1 MISVEKKTIS
11 DKKYIMYL
19 PNDKSNTLEV
29 RFRFNN
35 NKEFNMKNNEVLI
48 ELSKDMQEK
57 DILDAIKNSVNEIVN
72 RGYKTKKLMT
82 FEVSS
87 VDEAKIVDGIIDLGF
102 KDVIDVDKNKEYY
115 EEIFNVYLTTKS
127 IMKMD
132 NGRIVNYV
140 IAHEDSNS
148 REFVLAGI
156 DVNKMEQ
163 AFLEIVDDENKR
175 GILEGKSPLDTAN
188 IVLNYIADRDNLKR
202 YMLGENSNT
211 DVDSR
216 VGNMTQNV
224 ATKDDKTN
232 TELGIIKNDV
242 KDRESMAYQT
252 ISIDGDDVRV
262 AGVNPGTISANASSN
277 GNSSYNNGGEVSSYL
292 EEENVEGYNNYY
304 IDDDGNLYDNNENL
318 LCNIN
323 NSGEYKIDVND
334 NSVYYNDKKVGMVDD
349 YRTLGTSQE
358 KMQENVLKRVLV
370 PNGNNNNNSD
380 NKGIIKMSIM
390 GLLLGIFIIIMM
402 YLIVR

>member
-1 MISVEKKTIS
+1 MIPVEKKTIS

-35 NKEFNMKNNEVLI
+35 NKEFNIKNNEVLI

-82 FEVSS
+82 FEVSN

-115 EEIFNVYLTTKS
+115 EEVFKGYLTTKS

-140 IAHEDSNS
+140 IAHEDSSS

-163 AFLEIVDDENKR
+163 AFLEIVGDENKR
-175 GILEGKSPLDTAN
+175 GILEGKGPLDTAN

-211 DVDSR
+211 VVDSR

-224 ATKDDKTN
+224 ATKDDKIN

-242 KDRESMAYQT
+242 KDRESMSYQT

-277 GNSSYNNGGEVSSYL
+277 GNSSYNNGGEVSSYV
-292 EEENVEGYNNYY
+292 EEENAKEYNNYY
-304 IDDDGNLYDNNENL
+304 IDDDGNLYDKDGNL
-318 LCNIN
+318 LCNMN

-334 NSVYYNDKKVGMVDD
+334 NSVYYNDKKVGVVDD

-358 KMQENVLKRVLV
+358 KKQENVLKRVLV
-370 PNGNNNNNSD
+370 PNSNSD

-390 GLLLGIFIIIMM
+390 GLLLGIFIMIMM

>member
-1 MISVEKKTIS
+1 MIPVEKRTIS

-82 FEVSS
+82 FEVSN

-102 KDVIDVDKNKEYY
+102 KDVINVDKNKEYY

-163 AFLEIVDDENKR
+163 AFLEIVGDENKR
-175 GILEGKSPLDTAN
+175 SILEGKSPLDTAN

-224 ATKDDKTN
+224 ATKDDKIN

-242 KDRESMAYQT
+242 KDRESMSYQT

-277 GNSSYNNGGEVSSYL
+277 GNSSYNNGGEVSSYV
-292 EEENVEGYNNYY
+292 EEEYAKGYNNYY
-304 IDDDGNLYDNNENL
+304 IDNDGNLYDNNENL

-323 NSGEYKIDVND
+323 SSREYKIDVND
-334 NSVYYNDKKVGMVDD
+334 NSVYYNDKKVGVVDD

-358 KMQENVLKRVLV
+358 KKQENVLKRVLV
-370 PNGNNNNNSD
+370 PNSNSD

-390 GLLLGIFIIIMM
+390 GLLLGIFIMIMM

>member
-1 MISVEKKTIS
+1 MIPVEKKTIS

-35 NKEFNMKNNEVLI
+35 NKGFNMKNNEVLI

-82 FEVSS
+82 FEVSN

-115 EEIFNVYLTTKS
+115 EEVFKGYLTTKS

-163 AFLEIVDDENKR
+163 AFLEIVGDENKR

-211 DVDSR
+211 VVDSR

-224 ATKDDKTN
+224 ATKDDKIN

-242 KDRESMAYQT
+242 KDRESMSYQT

-277 GNSSYNNGGEVSSYL
+277 GNSSYNNEGEVSSYV

-304 IDDDGNLYDNNENL
+304 IDADGNLYDNNENL

-323 NSGEYKIDVND
+323 SSGEYKIDVND
-334 NSVYYNDKKVGMVDD
+334 NSVYYNDKKVGVVDD

-358 KMQENVLKRVLV
+358 KKQENVLKRVLV
-370 PNGNNNNNSD
+370 PNSNSD

-390 GLLLGIFIIIMM
+390 GLLLGIFIMIMM

>member
-1 MISVEKKTIS
+1 MIPVEKRTIS

-148 REFVLAGI
+148 REFVLVGI

-163 AFLEIVDDENKR
+163 AFLEIVGDENKR
-175 GILEGKSPLDTAN
+175 SILEGKSPLDTAN

-202 YMLGENSNT
+202 YMLGENSNA

-224 ATKDDKTN
+224 ATKDDKIN

-242 KDRESMAYQT
+242 KDRESMSYQT

-277 GNSSYNNGGEVSSYL
+277 GNSSYNNGGEVSSYV
-292 EEENVEGYNNYY
+292 EEENAKEYNNYY
-304 IDDDGNLYDNNENL
+304 IDDDGNLYDKDGNL
-318 LCNIN
+318 LCNMN

-349 YRTLGTSQE
+349 YRSLGTSQE
-358 KMQENVLKRVLV
+358 KKQENVLKRVLV
-370 PNGNNNNNSD
+370 PNSNSD

-390 GLLLGIFIIIMM
+390 GLLLGIFIMIMM

>member
-1 MISVEKKTIS
+1 MIPVEKRTIS

-82 FEVSS
+82 FEVSN

-163 AFLEIVDDENKR
+163 AFLEIVGDENKR

-224 ATKDDKTN
+224 ATKDDKIN

-277 GNSSYNNGGEVSSYL
+277 GNSSYNNGGEVSSYV
-292 EEENVEGYNNYY
+292 EEENAKEYNNYY
-304 IDDDGNLYDNNENL
+304 IDNDGNLYDNNENL

-323 NSGEYKIDVND
+323 SSREYKIDVND

-358 KMQENVLKRVLV
+358 KKQENVLKRVLV
-370 PNGNNNNNSD
+370 PNNNSD

-390 GLLLGIFIIIMM
+390 GVLLGIFIMIVM

>member
-1 MISVEKKTIS
+1 MIPVEKRTIS

-82 FEVSS
+82 FEVSN

-163 AFLEIVDDENKR
+163 AFLEIVGDENKR
-175 GILEGKSPLDTAN
+175 SILEGKSPLDTAN

-224 ATKDDKTN
+224 ATKDDKIN

-242 KDRESMAYQT
+242 KDRESMSYQT

-277 GNSSYNNGGEVSSYL
+277 GNSSYNNGGEVSSYV
-292 EEENVEGYNNYY
+292 EEEYADGYNNYY
-304 IDDDGNLYDNNENL
+304 IDNDGNLYDNNENL

-323 NSGEYKIDVND
+323 SSGEYKIDVND
-334 NSVYYNDKKVGMVDD
+334 NSVYYNDKKVGVVDD

-358 KMQENVLKRVLV
+358 KKQENVLKRVLV
-370 PNGNNNNNSD
+370 PNNNSD

-390 GLLLGIFIIIMM
+390 GVLLGIFIMIVM

>member
-1 MISVEKKTIS
+1 MIPVEKRTIS

-48 ELSKDMQEK
+48 ELNKYMQEK

-82 FEVSS
+82 FEVSN

-163 AFLEIVDDENKR
+163 AFLEIVGDENKR

-224 ATKDDKTN
+224 ATKDDKIN

-262 AGVNPGTISANASSN
+262 AGVNLGTISANASSN
-277 GNSSYNNGGEVSSYL
+277 GNSSYNNGGEVSSYV
-292 EEENVEGYNNYY
+292 EEEYAEGYNNYY
-304 IDDDGNLYDNNENL
+304 IDNDGNLYDNNENL

-323 NSGEYKIDVND
+323 SSREYKIDVND
-334 NSVYYNDKKVGMVDD
+334 NSVYYNDKKVGVVDD

-358 KMQENVLKRVLV
+358 KKQENVLKRVLV
-370 PNGNNNNNSD
+370 PNSNSD

-390 GLLLGIFIIIMM
+390 GLLLGIFIMIVM

>member
-1 MISVEKKTIS
+1 MIPVEKRTIS

-19 PNDKSNTLEV
+19 PNDKGNTLEV

-82 FEVSS
+82 FEVSN

-163 AFLEIVDDENKR
+163 AFLEIVGDENKR
-175 GILEGKSPLDTAN
+175 SILEGKSPLDTAN

-224 ATKDDKTN
+224 ATKDDKIN

-242 KDRESMAYQT
+242 KDRESMSYQT

-277 GNSSYNNGGEVSSYL
+277 GNSSYNNGGEVSSYV
-292 EEENVEGYNNYY
+292 EEEYADGYNNYY
-304 IDDDGNLYDNNENL
+304 IDNDGNLYDNNENL

-323 NSGEYKIDVND
+323 SSREYKIDVND
-334 NSVYYNDKKVGMVDD
+334 NSVYYNDKKVGVVDD

-358 KMQENVLKRVLV
+358 KKQENVLKRVLV
-370 PNGNNNNNSD
+370 PNSNSD

-390 GLLLGIFIIIMM
+390 GLLLGIFIMIMM

>member
-1 MISVEKKTIS
+1 MIPVEKRTIS

-82 FEVSS
+82 FEVSN

-163 AFLEIVDDENKR
+163 AFLEIVGDENKR
-175 GILEGKSPLDTAN
+175 SILEGKSPLDTAN

-224 ATKDDKTN
+224 ATKDDKIN

-242 KDRESMAYQT
+242 KDRESMSYQT

-262 AGVNPGTISANASSN
+262 AGVNPSTISANASSN
-277 GNSSYNNGGEVSSYL
+277 GNSSYNNGGEVSSYV
-292 EEENVEGYNNYY
+292 EEEYAEGYNNYY
-304 IDDDGNLYDNNENL
+304 IDNDGNLYDNNENL

-323 NSGEYKIDVND
+323 SSGEYKIDVND
-334 NSVYYNDKKVGMVDD
+334 NSVYYNDKKVGVVDD

-358 KMQENVLKRVLV
+358 KKQENVLKRVLV
-370 PNGNNNNNSD
+370 PNSNSD

-390 GLLLGIFIIIMM
+390 GLLLGIFIMIMM

>member
-1 MISVEKKTIS
+1 MIPVEKKTIS

-72 RGYKTKKLMT
+72 RGYKTRKLMT
-82 FEVSS
+82 FEVSNI
-87 VDEAKIVDGIIDLGF
+87 DEAKIVDGIIDLGF

-163 AFLEIVDDENKR
+163 AFLEIVGDENKR

-211 DVDSR
+211 VVDSR

-224 ATKDDKTN
+224 ATKDDKIN

-242 KDRESMAYQT
+242 KDRESMSYQT

-277 GNSSYNNGGEVSSYL
+277 GNSSYNNGGEVSSYV
-292 EEENVEGYNNYY
+292 EEENAKEYNNYY
-304 IDDDGNLYDNNENL
+304 IDDDGNLYDKDGNL

-323 NSGEYKIDVND
+323 SSGEYKIDAND
-334 NSVYYNDKKVGMVDD
+334 NSVYYNDKKVGVVDD

-358 KMQENVLKRVLV
+358 KKQENVLKRVLV
-370 PNGNNNNNSD
+370 PNSNSD

-390 GLLLGIFIIIMM
+390 GLLLGIFIMIMM

>member
-1 MISVEKKTIS
+1 MIPVEKKTIS

-72 RGYKTKKLMT
+72 RGYKTRKLMT
-82 FEVSS
+82 FEVSNI
-87 VDEAKIVDGIIDLGF
+87 DEAKIVDGIIDLGF

-115 EEIFNVYLTTKS
+115 EEIFNTYLTTKS

-163 AFLEIVDDENKR
+163 AFLEIVGDENNR

-211 DVDSR
+211 VVDSR

-224 ATKDDKTN
+224 ATKDDKIN

-242 KDRESMAYQT
+242 KDRESMSYQT

-277 GNSSYNNGGEVSSYL
+277 GNSSYNNEGEVSSYV

-304 IDDDGNLYDNNENL
+304 IDADGNLYDNNENL

-323 NSGEYKIDVND
+323 SSGEYKIDVND
-334 NSVYYNDKKVGMVDD
+334 NSVYYNDKKVGVVDD

-358 KMQENVLKRVLV
+358 KKQENVLKRVLV
-370 PNGNNNNNSD
+370 PNSNSD

-390 GLLLGIFIIIMM
+390 GLLLGIFIMIMM
-402 YLIVR
+402 YLIVI

>member
-1 MISVEKKTIS
+1 MIPVEKRTIS

-82 FEVSS
+82 FEVSN

-163 AFLEIVDDENKR
+163 AFLEIVGDENKR
-175 GILEGKSPLDTAN
+175 SMLEGKSPLDTAN

-224 ATKDDKTN
+224 ATKDDKIN

-242 KDRESMAYQT
+242 KDRESVSYQT

-262 AGVNPGTISANASSN
+262 AGVNPGTISANAGSN
-277 GNSSYNNGGEVSSYL
+277 GNSSYNNGGEVSSYV
-292 EEENVEGYNNYY
+292 EEEYAEGYNNYY
-304 IDDDGNLYDNNENL
+304 IDNDGNLYDNNENL

-323 NSGEYKIDVND
+323 SSREYKINVND
-334 NSVYYNDKKVGMVDD
+334 NSVYYNDKKVGVVDD

-358 KMQENVLKRVLV
+358 KKQENVLKRVLV
-370 PNGNNNNNSD
+370 PNSNSD

-390 GLLLGIFIIIMM
+390 GLLLGIFIMIMM

>member
-1 MISVEKKTIS
+1 MIPVEKKTIS

-72 RGYKTKKLMT
+72 RGYKTRKLMT
-82 FEVSS
+82 FEVSNI
-87 VDEAKIVDGIIDLGF
+87 DEAKIVDGIIDLGF

-163 AFLEIVDDENKR
+163 AFLEIVGDENKR

-211 DVDSR
+211 VVDSR

-224 ATKDDKTN
+224 ATKDDKIN

-242 KDRESMAYQT
+242 KDRESMSYQT

-277 GNSSYNNGGEVSSYL
+277 GNSSYNNEGEVSSYV

-304 IDDDGNLYDNNENL
+304 IDADGNLYDNNETL

-323 NSGEYKIDVND
+323 SSGEYKIDVND
-334 NSVYYNDKKVGMVDD
+334 NSVYYNDKKVGVVDD

-358 KMQENVLKRVLV
+358 KKQENVLKRVLV
-370 PNGNNNNNSD
+370 PNSNSD

-390 GLLLGIFIIIMM
+390 GLLLGIFIMIMM

>member
-1 MISVEKKTIS
+1 MIPVEKKTIS
-11 DKKYIMYL
+11 DKKYMIFL

-82 FEVSS
+82 FEVSN

-115 EEIFNVYLTTKS
+115 DEVFKGYLTTKS

-163 AFLEIVDDENKR
+163 AFLEIVSDENKR
-175 GILEGKSPLDTAN
+175 SVLEGKSPLDTAN

-202 YMLGENSNT
+202 YMLGENSNI

-224 ATKDDKTN
+224 ATKDDKIN

-242 KDRESMAYQT
+242 KDREIMAYQT
-252 ISIDGDDVRV
+252 VSVDGDDVRV

-277 GNSSYNNGGEVSSYL
+277 GDSSYNNGGEVSSYV
-292 EEENVEGYNNYY
+292 EEENAIEYNNYY
-304 IDDDGNLYDNNENL
+304 IDDDGNLYDKDGNL
-318 LCNIN
+318 LCNMN
-323 NSGEYKIDVND
+323 YSGEYKIDVND
-334 NSVYYNDKKVGMVDD
+334 NSVYYNDKKVGVVDD
-349 YRTLGTSQE
+349 YRSLGTSQE
-358 KMQENVLKRVLV
+358 KKQENVLKRVLV
-370 PNGNNNNNSD
+370 PNNNSD

-390 GLLLGIFIIIMM
+390 GVLLGIFIMIVM

>member
-1 MISVEKKTIS
+1 MIPVEKRTIS

-82 FEVSS
+82 FEVSN

-102 KDVIDVDKNKEYY
+102 KDVINVDKNKEYY

-163 AFLEIVDDENKR
+163 AFLEIVGDENKR
-175 GILEGKSPLDTAN
+175 SILEGKSPLDTAN

-224 ATKDDKTN
+224 ATKDDKIN

-242 KDRESMAYQT
+242 KDRESMSYQT

-277 GNSSYNNGGEVSSYL
+277 GNSSYNNGGEVSSYV
-292 EEENVEGYNNYY
+292 EEEYAEGYNNYY
-304 IDDDGNLYDNNENL
+304 IDNDGNLYDNNENL

-323 NSGEYKIDVND
+323 SSGEYKIDVND
-334 NSVYYNDKKVGMVDD
+334 NSVYYNDKKVGVVDD
-349 YRTLGTSQE
+349 YRTLGTSHE
-358 KMQENVLKRVLV
+358 KKQENVLKRVLV
-370 PNGNNNNNSD
+370 PNSNSD

-390 GLLLGIFIIIMM
+390 GLLLGIFIMIMM

>member
-1 MISVEKKTIS
+1 MIPVEKKTIS

-72 RGYKTKKLMT
+72 RGYKTRKLMT
-82 FEVSS
+82 FEVSNI
-87 VDEAKIVDGIIDLGF
+87 DEAKIVDGIIDLGF

-115 EEIFNVYLTTKS
+115 EEIFNTYLTTKS

-163 AFLEIVDDENKR
+163 AFLEIVGDENKR

-211 DVDSR
+211 VVDSR

-224 ATKDDKTN
+224 ATKDDKIN

-242 KDRESMAYQT
+242 KDRESMSYQT

-277 GNSSYNNGGEVSSYL
+277 GNSSYNNEGEVSSYV

-304 IDDDGNLYDNNENL
+304 IDADGNLYDNNENL

-323 NSGEYKIDVND
+323 SSGEYKIDVND
-334 NSVYYNDKKVGMVDD
+334 NSVYYNDKKVGVVDD

-358 KMQENVLKRVLV
+358 KKQENVLKRVLV
-370 PNGNNNNNSD
+370 PNSNSD

-390 GLLLGIFIIIMM
+390 GLLLGIFIMIMM

>member
-1 MISVEKKTIS
+1 MIPVEKRTIS

-82 FEVSS
+82 FEVSN

-115 EEIFNVYLTTKS
+115 EEIFNAYLTTKS

-163 AFLEIVDDENKR
+163 AFLEIVGDENKR
-175 GILEGKSPLDTAN
+175 SILEGKSPLDTAN

-224 ATKDDKTN
+224 ATKDDKIN

-242 KDRESMAYQT
+242 KDKESMSYQT

-277 GNSSYNNGGEVSSYL
+277 GNSSYNNGGEVSSYV
-292 EEENVEGYNNYY
+292 EEEYAEGYNNYY
-304 IDDDGNLYDNNENL
+304 IDNDGNLYDNNENL

-323 NSGEYKIDVND
+323 SSGEYKIDVND

-349 YRTLGTSQE
+349 YRSLGTSQE
-358 KMQENVLKRVLV
+358 KKQENVLKRVLV
-370 PNGNNNNNSD
+370 PNSNSD

-390 GLLLGIFIIIMM
+390 GLLLGIFIMIMM

>member
-1 MISVEKKTIS
+1 MIPVEKRTIS

-48 ELSKDMQEK
+48 ELNKYMQEK

-82 FEVSS
+82 FEVSN

-163 AFLEIVDDENKR
+163 AFLEIVGDENKR

-224 ATKDDKTN
+224 ATKDDKIN

-262 AGVNPGTISANASSN
+262 AEVNPGTISANASSN
-277 GNSSYNNGGEVSSYL
+277 GNSSYNNGGEVSSYV
-292 EEENVEGYNNYY
+292 EEENAKEYNNYY
-304 IDDDGNLYDNNENL
+304 IDNDGNLYDNNENL

-323 NSGEYKIDVND
+323 SSREYKIDVND
-334 NSVYYNDKKVGMVDD
+334 NSVYYNDKKVGVVDD

-358 KMQENVLKRVLV
+358 KKQENVLKRVLV
-370 PNGNNNNNSD
+370 PNSNSD

-390 GLLLGIFIIIMM
+390 GLLLGIFIMIVM

>member
-1 MISVEKKTIS
+1 MIPVEKRTIS

-82 FEVSS
+82 FEVSN

-163 AFLEIVDDENKR
+163 AFLEIVGDENKR

-224 ATKDDKTN
+224 ATKDDKIN

-277 GNSSYNNGGEVSSYL
+277 GNSSYNNGGEVSSYV
-292 EEENVEGYNNYY
+292 EEENAKEYNNYY
-304 IDDDGNLYDNNENL
+304 IDDDGNLYDKDGNL
-318 LCNIN
+318 LCNMN

-334 NSVYYNDKKVGMVDD
+334 NSVYYNDKKVGVVDD
-349 YRTLGTSQE
+349 YRSLGTSQE
-358 KMQENVLKRVLV
+358 KKQENVLKRVLV
-370 PNGNNNNNSD
+370 PNNNSD

-390 GLLLGIFIIIMM
+390 GLLLGIFIMIVM

>member
-1 MISVEKKTIS
+1 MIPVEKRTIS

-82 FEVSS
+82 FEVSN

-163 AFLEIVDDENKR
+163 AFLEIVGDENKR
-175 GILEGKSPLDTAN
+175 SILEGKSPLDTAN

-224 ATKDDKTN
+224 ATKDDKIN

-242 KDRESMAYQT
+242 KDRESMSYQT

-277 GNSSYNNGGEVSSYL
+277 GNSSYNNGGEVSSYV
-292 EEENVEGYNNYY
+292 EEYNNYY
-304 IDDDGNLYDNNENL
+304 IDNDGNLYDNNENL

-323 NSGEYKIDVND
+323 SSREYKIDVND
-334 NSVYYNDKKVGMVDD
+334 NSVYYNDKKVGVVDD

-358 KMQENVLKRVLV
+358 KKQENVLKRVLV
-370 PNGNNNNNSD
+370 PNSNSD

-390 GLLLGIFIIIMM
+390 GLLLGIFIMIMM

>member
-1 MISVEKKTIS
+1 MIPVEKRTIS

-57 DILDAIKNSVNEIVN
+57 DILDVIKNSVNEIVN

-115 EEIFNVYLTTKS
+115 EEVFKGYLTTKS

-163 AFLEIVDDENKR
+163 AFLEIVSDENKR

-224 ATKDDKTN
+224 ATKDDKIN

-242 KDRESMAYQT
+242 KDRESMSYQT

-277 GNSSYNNGGEVSSYL
+277 GNSSYNNGGEVSSYV
-292 EEENVEGYNNYY
+292 EEENAKEYNNYY
-304 IDDDGNLYDNNENL
+304 IDDDGNLYDKDGNL
-318 LCNIN
+318 LCNMN

-334 NSVYYNDKKVGMVDD
+334 NSVYYNDKKIGVVDD

-358 KMQENVLKRVLV
+358 KKQENVLKRVLV
-370 PNGNNNNNSD
+370 PNSNSD

-390 GLLLGIFIIIMM
+390 GLLLGIFIMIMM

>member
-1 MISVEKKTIS
+1 MIPVEKKTIS
-11 DKKYIMYL
+11 DKKYMIFL
-19 PNDKSNTLEV
+19 PDDKSNTLEV

-82 FEVSS
+82 FEVSN

-115 EEIFNVYLTTKS
+115 EEVFKGYLTTKS

-163 AFLEIVDDENKR
+163 AFLEIVSDENKR
-175 GILEGKSPLDTAN
+175 GVLEGKSPLDTAN

-202 YMLGENSNT
+202 YMLGENSNI
-211 DVDSR
+211 DLDSR

-224 ATKDDKTN
+224 ATKDDKIN

-242 KDRESMAYQT
+242 KDREIMAYQT
-252 ISIDGDDVRV
+252 VSVDGDDVRV

-277 GNSSYNNGGEVSSYL
+277 GNSSYNNGGEVSSYV
-292 EEENVEGYNNYY
+292 EEENAREYNNYY
-304 IDDDGNLYDNNENL
+304 IDDDGNLYDKDGNL
-318 LCNIN
+318 LCNMN
-323 NSGEYKIDVND
+323 YSGEYKIDVND
-334 NSVYYNDKKVGMVDD
+334 NSVYYNDKKVGVVDD
-349 YRTLGTSQE
+349 YRSLGTGQE
-358 KMQENVLKRVLV
+358 KKQENVLKRVLV
-370 PNGNNNNNSD
+370 PNNNSD

-390 GLLLGIFIIIMM
+390 GVLLGIFIMIVM

>member
-1 MISVEKKTIS
+1 MIPVEKRTIS

-82 FEVSS
+82 FEVSN

-156 DVNKMEQ
+156 DTNKMEQ
-163 AFLEIVDDENKR
+163 AFLEIVGDENKR
-175 GILEGKSPLDTAN
+175 SMLEGKSPLDTAN

-224 ATKDDKTN
+224 ATKDDKIN

-242 KDRESMAYQT
+242 KDRESMSYQT

-262 AGVNPGTISANASSN
+262 AGINPGTISANAGSN
-277 GNSSYNNGGEVSSYL
+277 GNSSYNNGGEVSSYA
-292 EEENVEGYNNYY
+292 EGYNNYY
-304 IDDDGNLYDNNENL
+304 IDNDGNLYDNNENL

-323 NSGEYKIDVND
+323 SSREYKIDVND
-334 NSVYYNDKKVGMVDD
+334 NSVYYNDKKVGVVDD

-358 KMQENVLKRVLV
+358 KKQENVLKRVLV
-370 PNGNNNNNSD
+370 PNSNSD

-390 GLLLGIFIIIMM
+390 GLLLGIFIMIMM

>member
-1 MISVEKKTIS
+1 MIPVEKRTIS

-72 RGYKTKKLMT
+72 RGYKTKKLMI
-82 FEVSS
+82 FEVSN

-163 AFLEIVDDENKR
+163 AFLEIVGDENKR
-175 GILEGKSPLDTAN
+175 SILEGKSPLDTAN

-224 ATKDDKTN
+224 ATKDDKIN

-242 KDRESMAYQT
+242 KDRESMSYQT

-277 GNSSYNNGGEVSSYL
+277 GNSSYNNGGEVSSYV
-292 EEENVEGYNNYY
+292 EEEYADGYNNYY
-304 IDDDGNLYDNNENL
+304 IDNDGNLYDNNENL

-323 NSGEYKIDVND
+323 SSGEYKIDVND
-334 NSVYYNDKKVGMVDD
+334 NSVYYNDKKVGVVDD

-358 KMQENVLKRVLV
+358 KKQENVLKRVLV
-370 PNGNNNNNSD
+370 PNSNSD

-390 GLLLGIFIIIMM
+390 GLLLGIFIMIMM

>member
-1 MISVEKKTIS
+1 MIPVEKRTIS

-87 VDEAKIVDGIIDLGF
+87 VDEAKIVDDIIDLGF

-163 AFLEIVDDENKR
+163 AFLEIVGDENKR
-175 GILEGKSPLDTAN
+175 SILEGKSPLDTAN

-224 ATKDDKTN
+224 ATKDDKIN

-242 KDRESMAYQT
+242 KDRESMSYQT

-277 GNSSYNNGGEVSSYL
+277 GNSSYNNGGEVSSYV
-292 EEENVEGYNNYY
+292 EEYNNYY
-304 IDDDGNLYDNNENL
+304 IDNDGNLYDNNENL

-323 NSGEYKIDVND
+323 SSREYKIDVND
-334 NSVYYNDKKVGMVDD
+334 NSVYYNDKKVGVVDD

-358 KMQENVLKRVLV
+358 KKQENVLKRVLV
-370 PNGNNNNNSD
+370 PNSNSD

-390 GLLLGIFIIIMM
+390 GLLLGIFIMIMM

>member
-1 MISVEKKTIS
+1 MIPVEKKTIS

-35 NKEFNMKNNEVLI
+35 NKEFDMKNNEVLI

-82 FEVSS
+82 FEVSNL
-87 VDEAKIVDGIIDLGF
+87 DEAKIVDGIIDLGF

-115 EEIFNVYLTTKS
+115 EEVFKGYLTTKS

-163 AFLEIVDDENKR
+163 AFLEIVSDEGKR

-224 ATKDDKTN
+224 ATKDDKIN

-242 KDRESMAYQT
+242 KDKESMAYQT
-252 ISIDGDDVRV
+252 VSVDGDDVRV

-277 GNSSYNNGGEVSSYL
+277 GNSSYNNGGEVSSYV
-292 EEENVEGYNNYY
+292 EEENVKEYNNYY
-304 IDDDGNLYDNNENL
+304 IDDDGNLYDKDDNL
-318 LCNIN
+318 LCNMN

-349 YRTLGTSQE
+349 YRSLGTSQE
-358 KMQENVLKRVLV
+358 KKQENVLKRVLV
-370 PNGNNNNNSD
+370 PNSNSD

-390 GLLLGIFIIIMM
+390 GVLLGIFIMIVM

>member
-1 MISVEKKTIS
+1 MIPVEKRAIS

-82 FEVSS
+82 FEVSN

-115 EEIFNVYLTTKS
+115 EEIFNAYLTTKS

-163 AFLEIVDDENKR
+163 AFLEIVGDENKR

-224 ATKDDKTN
+224 ATKDDKIN

-277 GNSSYNNGGEVSSYL
+277 GNSSYNNGGEVSSYV
-292 EEENVEGYNNYY
+292 EEEYADGYNNYY
-304 IDDDGNLYDNNENL
+304 IDNDGNLYDNNENL

-323 NSGEYKIDVND
+323 SSGEYKIDVND

-358 KMQENVLKRVLV
+358 KKQENVLKRVLV
-370 PNGNNNNNSD
+370 PNSNSD

-390 GLLLGIFIIIMM
+390 GLLLGIFIMIMM

>member
-1 MISVEKKTIS
+1 MIPVEKRTIS

-163 AFLEIVDDENKR
+163 AFLEIVGDENKR
-175 GILEGKSPLDTAN
+175 SILEGKSPLDTAN

-224 ATKDDKTN
+224 ATKDDKIN

-242 KDRESMAYQT
+242 KDRESMSYQT

-277 GNSSYNNGGEVSSYL
+277 GNSSYNNGGEVSSYV
-292 EEENVEGYNNYY
+292 EEEYAKGYNNYY
-304 IDDDGNLYDNNENL
+304 IDNDGNLYDNNENL

-323 NSGEYKIDVND
+323 SSGEYKIDVND
-334 NSVYYNDKKVGMVDD
+334 NSVYYNDKKVGVVDD

-358 KMQENVLKRVLV
+358 KKQENVLKRVLV
-370 PNGNNNNNSD
+370 PNSNSD

-390 GLLLGIFIIIMM
+390 GLLLGIFIMIMM

>member
-1 MISVEKKTIS
+1 MIPVEKKTIS

-115 EEIFNVYLTTKS
+115 EEIFNAYLTTKS

-163 AFLEIVDDENKR
+163 AFLEIVGDENKR
-175 GILEGKSPLDTAN
+175 SILEGKSPLDTAN

-211 DVDSR
+211 VVDSR

-224 ATKDDKTN
+224 ATKDDKIN

-242 KDRESMAYQT
+242 KDRESMSYQT

-277 GNSSYNNGGEVSSYL
+277 GNSSYNNEGEVSSYV

-304 IDDDGNLYDNNENL
+304 IDADGNLYDNNENL

-323 NSGEYKIDVND
+323 SSGEYKIDVND
-334 NSVYYNDKKVGMVDD
+334 NSVYYNEKKVGMVDD

-358 KMQENVLKRVLV
+358 KKQENVLKRVLV
-370 PNGNNNNNSD
+370 PNNNNNSD

-390 GLLLGIFIIIMM
+390 GLLLGIFIMIMM

>member
-1 MISVEKKTIS
+1 MIPVEKRTIS

-48 ELSKDMQEK
+48 ELNKYMQEK

-82 FEVSS
+82 FEVSN

-163 AFLEIVDDENKR
+163 AFLEIVGDENKR
-175 GILEGKSPLDTAN
+175 GILEGKTPLDTAN

-224 ATKDDKTN
+224 ATKDDKIN

-277 GNSSYNNGGEVSSYL
+277 GNSSYNNGGEVSSYV
-292 EEENVEGYNNYY
+292 EEENAKEYNNYY
-304 IDDDGNLYDNNENL
+304 IDNDGNLYDNNENL

-323 NSGEYKIDVND
+323 SSREYKIDVND
-334 NSVYYNDKKVGMVDD
+334 NSVYYNDKKVGVVDD

-358 KMQENVLKRVLV
+358 KKQENVLKRVLV
-370 PNGNNNNNSD
+370 PNSNSD

-390 GLLLGIFIIIMM
+390 GLLLGIFIMIVM

>member
-1 MISVEKKTIS
+1 MIPVEKRTIS

-163 AFLEIVDDENKR
+163 AFLEIVGDENKR
-175 GILEGKSPLDTAN
+175 SILEGKSPLDTAN

-224 ATKDDKTN
+224 ATKDDKIN

-242 KDRESMAYQT
+242 KYRESMSYQT

-277 GNSSYNNGGEVSSYL
+277 GNSSYNNGGEVSSYV
-292 EEENVEGYNNYY
+292 EEEYADGYNNYY
-304 IDDDGNLYDNNENL
+304 IDNDGNLYDNNENL

-323 NSGEYKIDVND
+323 SSREYKIDVND
-334 NSVYYNDKKVGMVDD
+334 NSVYYNDKKVGVVDD

-358 KMQENVLKRVLV
+358 KKQENVLKRVLV
-370 PNGNNNNNSD
+370 PNSNSD

-390 GLLLGIFIIIMM
+390 GLLLGIFIMIMM

>member
-1 MISVEKKTIS
+1 MIPVEKKTIS

-163 AFLEIVDDENKR
+163 AFLEIVGDENKR
-175 GILEGKSPLDTAN
+175 SILEGKSPLDTAN

-211 DVDSR
+211 VVDSR

-224 ATKDDKTN
+224 ATKDDKIN

-242 KDRESMAYQT
+242 KDRESMSYQT

-277 GNSSYNNGGEVSSYL
+277 GNSSYNNEGEVSSYV

-304 IDDDGNLYDNNENL
+304 IDADGNLYDNNENL

-323 NSGEYKIDVND
+323 SSGEYKIDVND

-358 KMQENVLKRVLV
+358 KKQENVLKRVLV
-370 PNGNNNNNSD
+370 PNNNNNSD

-390 GLLLGIFIIIMM
+390 GLLLGIFIMIMM

>member
-1 MISVEKKTIS
+1 MIPVEKRTIS

-82 FEVSS
+82 FEVSN

-163 AFLEIVDDENKR
+163 AFLEIVGDENKR
-175 GILEGKSPLDTAN
+175 SILEGKSPLDTAN

-224 ATKDDKTN
+224 ATKDDKIN

-242 KDRESMAYQT
+242 KDRESMSYQT

-262 AGVNPGTISANASSN
+262 AGVNPSTISANASSN
-277 GNSSYNNGGEVSSYL
+277 GNSSYNNGGEVSSYV
-292 EEENVEGYNNYY
+292 EEEYAEGYNNYY
-304 IDDDGNLYDNNENL
+304 IDNDGNLYDNNENL

-323 NSGEYKIDVND
+323 SSREYKIDVND
-334 NSVYYNDKKVGMVDD
+334 NSVYYNDKKVGVVDD

-358 KMQENVLKRVLV
+358 KKQENVLKRVLV
-370 PNGNNNNNSD
+370 PNSNSD

-390 GLLLGIFIIIMM
+390 GLLLGIFIMIMM

>member
-1 MISVEKKTIS
+1 MIPVEKRTIS

-35 NKEFNMKNNEVLI
+35 NKKFNMKNDEVLI

-82 FEVSS
+82 FEVSN

-163 AFLEIVDDENKR
+163 AFLEIVGDENKR

-224 ATKDDKTN
+224 ATKDDKIN

-277 GNSSYNNGGEVSSYL
+277 GNSSYNNGGEVSSYV
-292 EEENVEGYNNYY
+292 EEEYAEGYNNYY
-304 IDDDGNLYDNNENL
+304 IDNDGNLYDNNENL

-323 NSGEYKIDVND
+323 SSREYKIDVND
-334 NSVYYNDKKVGMVDD
+334 NSVYYNDKKVGVVDD

-358 KMQENVLKRVLV
+358 KKQENVLKRVLV
-370 PNGNNNNNSD
+370 PNSNSD

-390 GLLLGIFIIIMM
+390 GLLLGIFIMIVM

>member
-1 MISVEKKTIS
+1 MIPVEKRTIS

-82 FEVSS
+82 FEVSN

-163 AFLEIVDDENKR
+163 AFLEIVGDENKR
-175 GILEGKSPLDTAN
+175 SILEGKSPLDTAN

-224 ATKDDKTN
+224 ATKDDKIN

-242 KDRESMAYQT
+242 KDRESMSYQT
-252 ISIDGDDVRV
+252 ISVDGDDVRV
-262 AGVNPGTISANASSN
+262 AGINPGTISANASSN
-277 GNSSYNNGGEVSSYL
+277 GNSSYNNGGEVSSYV
-292 EEENVEGYNNYY
+292 EEYNNYY
-304 IDDDGNLYDNNENL
+304 IDNDGNLYDNNENL

-323 NSGEYKIDVND
+323 SSREYKIDVND
-334 NSVYYNDKKVGMVDD
+334 NSVYYNDKKVGVVDD

-358 KMQENVLKRVLV
+358 KKQENVLKRVLV
-370 PNGNNNNNSD
+370 PNSNSD

-390 GLLLGIFIIIMM
+390 GLLLGIFIMIMM

>member
-1 MISVEKKTIS
+1 MIPVEKKTIS

-35 NKEFNMKNNEVLI
+35 NKEFNIKNNEVLI

-82 FEVSS
+82 FEVSNL
-87 VDEAKIVDGIIDLGF
+87 DEAKIVDGIIDLGF

-163 AFLEIVDDENKR
+163 AFLEIVGDENKR

-211 DVDSR
+211 VVDSR

-224 ATKDDKTN
+224 ATKDDKIN

-242 KDRESMAYQT
+242 KDRESMSYQT

-262 AGVNPGTISANASSN
+262 AGVNPGTISAN
-277 GNSSYNNGGEVSSYL
+277 NSSYNNGGEVSSYV
-292 EEENVEGYNNYY
+292 EEENAKEYNNYY
-304 IDDDGNLYDNNENL
+304 IDDDGNLYDKDGNL

-323 NSGEYKIDVND
+323 SSGEYKIDAND
-334 NSVYYNDKKVGMVDD
+334 NSVYYNDKKVGVVDD

-358 KMQENVLKRVLV
+358 KKQENVLKRVLV
-370 PNGNNNNNSD
+370 PNSNSD

-390 GLLLGIFIIIMM
+390 GLLLGIFIMIMV

>member
-1 MISVEKKTIS
+1 MIPVEKRTIS

-35 NKEFNMKNNEVLI
+35 NKKFNMKNDEVLI

-82 FEVSS
+82 FEVSN

-163 AFLEIVDDENKR
+163 AFLEIVGDENKR

-224 ATKDDKTN
+224 ATKDDKIN

-277 GNSSYNNGGEVSSYL
+277 GNSSYNNGGEVSSYV
-292 EEENVEGYNNYY
+292 EEENAKEYNNYY
-304 IDDDGNLYDNNENL
+304 IDNDGNLYDNNENL

-323 NSGEYKIDVND
+323 SSREYKIDVND
-334 NSVYYNDKKVGMVDD
+334 NSVYYNDKKVGVVDD

-358 KMQENVLKRVLV
+358 KKQENVLKRVLV
-370 PNGNNNNNSD
+370 PNSNSD

-390 GLLLGIFIIIMM
+390 GLLLGIFIMIVM

>member
-1 MISVEKKTIS
+1 MIPVEKKTIS

-82 FEVSS
+82 FEVSN

-115 EEIFNVYLTTKS
+115 EEVFKGYLTTKS

-163 AFLEIVDDENKR
+163 AFLEIVGDENKR
-175 GILEGKSPLDTAN
+175 SILEGKGPLDTAN

-211 DVDSR
+211 VVDSR

-224 ATKDDKTN
+224 ATKDDKIN

-242 KDRESMAYQT
+242 KDKESMAYQT
-252 ISIDGDDVRV
+252 VSVDGDDVRV
-262 AGVNPGTISANASSN
+262 AGVNPSTISANASSN
-277 GNSSYNNGGEVSSYL
+277 GNSSYNNEGEVSSYV

-304 IDDDGNLYDNNENL
+304 IDADGNLYDNNENL

-323 NSGEYKIDVND
+323 SSGEYKIDVND
-334 NSVYYNDKKVGMVDD
+334 NSVYYNDKKVGVVDD

-358 KMQENVLKRVLV
+358 KKQENVLKRVLV
-370 PNGNNNNNSD
+370 PNSNSD

-390 GLLLGIFIIIMM
+390 GLLLGIFIMIMM

>member
-1 MISVEKKTIS
+1 MIPVEKRTIS

-82 FEVSS
+82 FEVSN

-102 KDVIDVDKNKEYY
+102 KDVINVDKNKEYY

-163 AFLEIVDDENKR
+163 AFLEIVGDENKR
-175 GILEGKSPLDTAN
+175 SILEGKSPLDTAN

-224 ATKDDKTN
+224 ATKDDKIN
-232 TELGIIKNDV
+232 TKLGIIKNDV
-242 KDRESMAYQT
+242 KDRESMSYQT

-277 GNSSYNNGGEVSSYL
+277 GNSSYNNGGEVSSYV
-292 EEENVEGYNNYY
+292 EEEYAEGYNNYY
-304 IDDDGNLYDNNENL
+304 IDNDGNLYDNNENL

-323 NSGEYKIDVND
+323 SSGEYKIDVND
-334 NSVYYNDKKVGMVDD
+334 NSVYYNDKKVGVVDD

-358 KMQENVLKRVLV
+358 KKQENVLKRVLV
-370 PNGNNNNNSD
+370 PNSNSD
-380 NKGIIKMSIM
+380 NKGIIKMSIT
-390 GLLLGIFIIIMM
+390 GLLLGIFIMIMM